1 MELTLVQ
8 NADVIHLPES
18 PGSRPSFGRRY
29 SPTLRGCK
37 FRSLKRGLFSNL
49 EDWKWSSY
57 RHYAFRE
64 IGIVEIESEWT
75 ARGWGQKA
83 LGVVPRIFLRPGSC
97 PKPGRKPGAPG
108 EPRDRRRPLARG
120 GGGGD
125 EQTFPLQEN
134 DSGLTPADYSFVK
147 PL

>member
-1 MELTLVQ
+1 MSAHPRRRPRERAASGDLVVRLVPQ
-8 NADVIHLPES
+8 VCAPVLGTNLGEGKSEALL
-18 PGSRPSFGRRY
+18 RAPSVPSLAR
-29 SPTLRGCK
+29 STPI
-37 FRSLKRGLFSNL
+37 RSLRSQSP
-49 EDWKWSSY
+49 E
-57 RHYAFRE
+57 
-64 IGIVEIESEWT
+64 T
-75 ARGWGQKA
+75 
-83 LGVVPRIFLRPGSC
+83 LRPGSC